1 VLVTGV
7 AMDFVY
13 LLLLV
18 VLIAAASA
26 FLRLC
31 ARLGTGK

>member
-1 VLVTGV
+1 
-7 AMDFVY
+7 MDFVY

-18 VLIAAASA
+18 ILLAATSG

-31 ARLGTGK
+31 ARLQETRK